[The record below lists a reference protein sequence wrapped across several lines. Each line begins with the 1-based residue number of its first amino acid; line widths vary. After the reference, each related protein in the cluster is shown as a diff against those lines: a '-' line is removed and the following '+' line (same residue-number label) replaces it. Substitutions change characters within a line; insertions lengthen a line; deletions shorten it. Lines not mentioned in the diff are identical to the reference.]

1 MCVCMKG
8 NMKLFTVF
16 FLMQSFGEEANL
28 GSKGSEAE
36 VYFKTQ
42 PVFKA

>member
-1 MCVCMKG
+1 MP
-8 NMKLFTVF
+8 
-16 FLMQSFGEEANL
+16 SFGEEANL

-42 PVFKA
+42 PVFKAWVNGAG